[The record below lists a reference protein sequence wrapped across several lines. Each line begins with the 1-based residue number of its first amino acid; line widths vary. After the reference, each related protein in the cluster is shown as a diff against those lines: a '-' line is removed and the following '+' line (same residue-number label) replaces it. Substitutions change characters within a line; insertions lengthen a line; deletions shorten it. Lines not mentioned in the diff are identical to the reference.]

1 MVNQTRSQAT
11 VVVPNDFIQLTIS
24 NYKESLPE
32 VVDLYEKGLSLRD
45 IAARTS
51 ISKSK
56 VRHLLLSSG
65 ISLRETNKG
74 CRRISSTTKSKLCSK
89 PPYGFCFH
97 EGRIVVHPKEYPHL
111 LAIIARWK
119 KGQALNSIAKWL
131 NGKRVPS
138 PMGKLWSFNSI
149 DNIIKRIKNGHLVQ
163 KGEHYELR

>member
-1 MVNQTRSQAT
+1 MVNQSSRQAT
-11 VVVPNDFIQLTIS
+11 VLVPNDFIQLTIS
-24 NYKESLPE
+24 NYNESLPE
-32 VVDLYEKGLSLRD
+32 VVDFYEKGLSLRD
-45 IAARTS
+45 VAGRTS

-56 VRHLLLSSG
+56 VRKLLLNSG
-65 ISLRETNKG
+65 VSLRETNKG
-74 CRRISSTTKSKLCSK
+74 SRLITSKTKSKLCSK

-149 DNIIKRIKNGHLVQ
+149 DNIIKRIKDGHLVQ
-163 KGEHYELR
+163 KGDQYELR